1 MNTFELF
8 DMAISALERRKE
20 NAPSDVADCDC
31 CGVRPGT
38 HEVVFA
44 GMDTWICDEC
54 SDITPRRQ
62 RFRTRDDYEA
72 YEAGVRAQGEI

>member
-1 MNTFELF
+1 VSIDLTSKLT
-8 DMAISALERRKE
+8 DMAIDAIDRK
-20 NAPSDVADCDC
+20 PSPDVADCDC

-54 SDITPRRQ
+54 SDITPRRP
-62 RFRTRDDYEA
+62 RFHTRDDYEA